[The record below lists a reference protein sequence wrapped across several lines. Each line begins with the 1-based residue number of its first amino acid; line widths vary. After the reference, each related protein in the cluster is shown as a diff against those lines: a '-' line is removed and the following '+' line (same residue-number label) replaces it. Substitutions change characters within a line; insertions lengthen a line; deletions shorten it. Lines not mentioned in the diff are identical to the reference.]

1 MRRMGIKEAGEDE
14 QLPLRRILSE
24 QATTQAFSF
33 DITRSALLVTTPPSM
48 ALPPVQLLCPSA
60 LKIDADTPCVLE
72 MHVPVAVPHS
82 LDPSL
87 PAPPY
92 HNVNGEDLLDLYAL
106 PVLRRLMAG
115 IVSHMFGS
123 EHAAAALEAT
133 TRAIPTLGA
142 SNLRLMAEFDVS
154 AVANKENGL
163 DIAAGYWK
171 DTRGTEHH
179 ASIDA
184 YEEDPLSGEIVILEG
199 FMVSFVRGVRDA
211 RQLMEVNPRAFRF
224 DLVGGRGGSRTQGDE
239 LVFEVG
245 EYTEGFRTCYVNKS
259 LAYLMGIGDSTASP
273 RQKL

>member
-1 MRRMGIKEAGEDE
+1 
-14 QLPLRRILSE
+14 
-24 QATTQAFSF
+24 
-33 DITRSALLVTTPPSM
+33 M

-60 LKIDADTPCVLE
+60 LRIDADTPCVLE
-72 MHVPVAVPHS
+72 MHVPIAVPHN

-92 HNVNGEDLLDLYAL
+92 HNVNGEDLLDLHAL

-133 TRAIPTLGA
+133 TQAIPTNPGA
-142 SNLRLMAEFDVS
+142 PNLRLIAEFDAS
-154 AVANKENGL
+154 AVANKENGWDL
-163 DIAAGYWK
+163 AAGYWK
-171 DTRGTEHH
+171 DTRGIEHH

-199 FMVSFVRGVRDA
+199 FMLSLVRGVRDA
-211 RQLMEVNPRAFRF
+211 RQLMEVNPRALRF

-245 EYTEGFRTCYVNKS
+245 EYTEGFRTRHINKS